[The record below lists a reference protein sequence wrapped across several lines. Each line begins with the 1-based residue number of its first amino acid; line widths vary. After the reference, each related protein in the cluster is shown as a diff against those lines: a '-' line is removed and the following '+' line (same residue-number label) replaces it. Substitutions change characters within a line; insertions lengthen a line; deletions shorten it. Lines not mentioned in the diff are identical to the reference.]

1 MRLRFEHPHL
11 AVLPCQECQQ
21 FAHDLKTGKPQMYCG
36 KKLPQHPKGPPCV
49 TEPGSCPK
57 GKPGESDLLPMN
69 QRVLEHFRQCRATG
83 VFPDDGIVRMHAAI
97 LEPMFARAEND
108 RQSLQQANQLG
119 RLLIRMRR

>member
-11 AVLPCQECQQ
+11 AVLPCHECQQ

-57 GKPGESDLLPMN
+57 GKPGESDLLPVN

-83 VFPDDGIVRMHAAI
+83 VFPDDGMVRMHAAI
-97 LEPMFARAEND
+97 LEPIFSRSEND
-108 RQSLQQANQLG
+108 RQAVQQANHLA
-119 RLLIRMRR
+119 RLLLRMRR